1 MSDPDTP
8 PLPLFTT
15 RSWAVAGSPMPQ
27 AQPATDVASGLEL
40 FTASFET
47 GTDGYAAW
55 KTDIAAHKTEEA
67 EHRRRAELPM
77 QTDAAGFKRWR
88 QEAEEARRAFEKR
101 WGIPMGK
108 PVRVLLRGESRER
121 EGVLR
126 QVEEQQGK
134 STRQLRL
141 SLGGHI
147 FHAAQIESLVRV

>member
-1 MSDPDTP
+1 
-8 PLPLFTT
+8 
-15 RSWAVAGSPMPQ
+15 MPQ
-27 AQPATDVASGLEL
+27 VQPAKDVASGLEL
-40 FTASFET
+40 FSASSAP

-55 KTDIAAHKTEEA
+55 RTDIAALKTEEA

-101 WGIPMGK
+101 WGIPLGR

-126 QVEEQQGK
+126 KVEEPHGQ
-134 STRQLRL
+134 SSRQLRL

-147 FHAAQIESLVRV
+147 FHAAQIESLVRG